1 MTLRPFRLL
10 AGSALTLASF
20 SCGTT
25 TSPPSSLQPGATGSA
40 STPVLAD
47 TAAQAALRGAPRQ
60 AALPTP
66 DELRQLEAMIDS
78 YHQRSPGFRGYLMV
92 DKPLYQPGE
101 TIWLRADA
109 RADASLTLAPS
120 SAMLRLLDPK
130 GGQVVQAAIAF
141 HTGIGAGDI
150 TLPADAVGGEYTLEL
165 TTGQGAGI
173 KRPIIVSAYEPPRLK
188 KTLEM
193 LRKAYGP
200 GDTAAAAIEIF
211 RTTGE
216 PFARQK
222 LTAMVTL
229 DDAELIRIPVTT
241 DEQGRATV
249 RFELP
254 RSIVRGDALLTVLA
268 DDAGFTESIQK
279 RVPIVLS
286 SLRLSMFPEGGD
298 LVAGLPGRV
307 YVAAE
312 NLIGKPAD
320 IDAVVVDDQGRQV
333 TSFSSVRDG
342 LGRFELTPQP
352 GRTYKIAITRPVG
365 IAQTFDVPAA
375 AAEGCVLTAVDDFA
389 GRGDTLDVAATCS
402 KPQTIY
408 AVAQL
413 RGKRVASAA
422 FDVPAGVPAVVAL
435 PADKSAQGAV
445 RVTLFAASAAA
456 GGSAPTNPWLPI
468 GAVPMAERLVYR
480 GRGQDLKIEITP
492 DRSAYIPRQ
501 QVALKIKASD
511 LAGKPVAT
519 SLGVSVVDD
528 TVLALADDK
537 TASIKAHLFLES
549 ELPAAPI
556 EDPNFYFSDKPEAA
570 AALDMLMGTKGY
582 RRFDWQQAL
591 AQQAPMATAAG
602 SPMPDMAAPP
612 PAPEPMAEVQAEA
625 RRERRPAKVP
635 QRVRRPMAMPAKPAP
650 LAAQAPAMPRVKD
663 VADLKNDKAKDGIE
677 QQREAKEA
685 ERADDALARRRPAGG
700 LAAAGRAQAMDRDEE
715 WAGDMPMQAQ
725 LLTARVF
732 PIPDY
737 RPGYDGPRSDFRE
750 TIFWA
755 PDVRTAADGTATV
768 TFPTSDAITSFKVV
782 AEGASLGG
790 LPGRGEALIKS
801 ELPLSLDTKLPLEVS
816 AGDKISLPVS
826 LTNKTDAA
834 LTAVLDARFG
844 AAFKLGTAP
853 PSSITLAAG
862 EKRTLMFPLE
872 VVARSGGEGEV
883 SISVTTAGLKDSV
896 EKKIKVVPLG
906 FPIEAA
912 ASGTA
917 KKGAVSRHV
926 FDTRGALP
934 GTMVA
939 QVTLYPSPLA
949 SMTKGTEAILREPS
963 GCFEQTSSSNY
974 PNVMAMQYMATG
986 DADPK
991 IVARARDLM
1000 GKGYKI
1006 LAGYETKDKGYEW
1019 FGQNPGHEALTAY
1032 GLMEF
1037 EDMAQV
1043 HDEVDRKMID
1053 RTAAWLMSR
1062 RDGKGGFQR
1071 NDRAL
1076 DSFGRASAA
1085 TTNGYIVWALT
1096 EAKRSK
1102 EISGELEAQASTG
1115 LSSSDPY
1122 LVALAAN
1129 SLLNTD
1135 PARGAAIAKKL
1146 VSLQAK
1152 GGNFPGAKE
1161 TITMSGGESLEIETA
1176 ALAMVAMMK
1185 ASPNG
1190 EYEPEIRNA
1199 VTWLN
1204 AKRDG
1209 YGSFGSTQGT
1219 VLALKALTRYAD
1231 YSRRTAA
1238 SGAAIVRVN
1247 GKQIGRI
1254 AFDKGEKNA
1263 LEFADLAPALVAG
1276 SNTIEIELEGEAQL
1290 PYSVSLAYRSAQP
1303 ASSPRAKVDVVT
1315 QLAKDKVALGEGVRL
1330 HAEII
1335 NRTQDG
1341 IPMTLA
1347 RIGLPGGLTFQTWQ
1361 LKELK
1366 DKGVID
1372 FYETGAREV
1381 VVYLRAMAPGA
1392 RKAIDLDLLATLPG
1406 SYVAPATS
1414 AYLYYTDEDKT
1425 WAAPT
1430 TVTVT
1435 QK

>member
-1 MTLRPFRLL
+1 MKLRCSPFLAHFL
-10 AGSALTLASF
+10 AGSALTLAGM

-25 TSPPSSLQPGATGSA
+25 SGPSQNLVSGSA
-40 STPVLAD
+40 ASPGSEAAPALAD
-47 TAAQAALRGAPRQ
+47 TAAQAALRGSPRQ

-66 DELRQLEAMIDS
+66 DELRQLEGLIDN
-78 YHQRSPGFRGYLMV
+78 YHQRAPGFRGYLMV

-120 SAMLRLLDPK
+120 GATLRLLDPK
-130 GGQVVQAAIAF
+130 GGQVVQGGIAF
-141 HTGIGAGDI
+141 HTGIGAGDL
-150 TLPADAVGGEYTLEL
+150 TLPEDAPGGEYTLEL
-165 TTGQGAGI
+165 TTSQGLVL
-173 KRPIIVSAYEPPRLK
+173 KRPIIVAAYEPPRLK
-188 KTLEM
+188 KTLEL

-200 GDTAAAAIEIF
+200 GDTAAAAVEIF

-216 PFARQK
+216 PFAKQK

-229 DDAELIRIPVTT
+229 DDAELVRLPITT

-254 RSIVRGDALLTVLA
+254 KQMARGDALLTVLA

-286 SLRLSMFPEGGD
+286 SLKVSMFPEGGD
-298 LVAGLPGRV
+298 LVTGLPGRV

-312 NLIGKPAD
+312 NMIGKPAD
-320 IDAVVVDDQGRQV
+320 IEAVVVDDLGRQV
-333 TSFSSVRDG
+333 GAFASVRDG
-342 LGRFELTPQP
+342 MGRFELTPQA
-352 GRTYKIAITRPVG
+352 GRSYKVAIVRPAG
-365 IAQTFDVPAA
+365 IKQTFDVPPALA
-375 AAEGCVLTAVDDFA
+375 QGCVLTSVDDFA
-389 GRGDTLDVAATCS
+389 GKGETLDVAATCNQA
-402 KPQTIY
+402 QTVY

-422 FDVPAGVPAVVAL
+422 FDVAAGKPAVVAL
-435 PADKSAQGAV
+435 PADKNAQGAV
-445 RVTLFAASAAA
+445 RVTLFSAGAQSGGAAPA
-456 GGSAPTNPWLPI
+456 NPWLPI
-468 GAVPMAERLVYR
+468 SAQPVAERLVYR

-492 DRSAYIPRQ
+492 DRSAYNPRQ

-511 LAGKPVAT
+511 LAGKPVAA

-528 TVLALADDK
+528 TVLSLADDK
-537 TASIKAHLFLES
+537 TANIKAHLFLES

-556 EDPNFYFSDKPEAA
+556 EDPNFYFGDKPEAA
-570 AALDMLMGTKGY
+570 AALDLLMGTKGY
-582 RRFDWQQAL
+582 RRFDWQAALSSPPPMSTATQGAGMAVDMAAAPPQAAPMEEAEAVERKPAPRKMPRPL
-591 AQQAPMATAAG
+591 AANQAPRAEAPRAPMAPMAKQVAAAKDAKKEDRAFAEKRKVA
-602 SPMPDMAAPP
+602 MPDG
-612 PAPEPMAEVQAEA
+612 EVA
-625 RRERRPAKVP
+625 RR
-635 QRVRRPMAMPAKPAP
+635 
-650 LAAQAPAMPRVKD
+650 
-663 VADLKNDKAKDGIE
+663 G
-677 QQREAKEA
+677 
-685 ERADDALARRRPAGG
+685 RARGG
-700 LAAAGRAQAMDRDEE
+700 LALADRDDAI
-715 WAGDMPMQAQ
+715 WAGDELQQQQFLA
-725 LLTARVF
+725 ARVF
-732 PIPDY
+732 PLPEY
-737 RPGYDGPRSDFRE
+737 QPGYDGARTDFRE

-768 TFPTSDAITSFKVV
+768 TFPTSDSVTSFRVV

-816 AGDKISLPVS
+816 AGDKISLPIS
-826 LTNKTDAA
+826 LTNKSDAA
-834 LTAVLDARFG
+834 LTAKLDAQFG
-844 AAFKLGTAP
+844 AAFKVTGAV
-853 PSSITLAAG
+853 PSSLTLNAG
-862 EKRTLMFPLE
+862 EKKTLMIPLE
-872 VVARSGGEGEV
+872 VIAKSGGEGEV
-883 SISVTTAGLKDSV
+883 AIRVTTAGLQD
-896 EKKIKVVPLG
+896 EIKKTIKVVALG

-917 KKGAVSRHV
+917 KKGVARHV
-926 FDTRGALP
+926 FDTRGAMP

-991 IVARARDLM
+991 IVQRAQELM
-1000 GKGYKI
+1000 GRGYKL
-1006 LAGYETKDKGYEW
+1006 LAGYETKEKGYEW

-1043 HDEVDRKMID
+1043 HDEVDRKMIE
-1053 RTAAWLMSR
+1053 RTGAWLLSR
-1062 RDGKGGFQR
+1062 RDGKGGFSR
-1071 NDRAL
+1071 NERAL

-1096 EAKRSK
+1096 EAKWSK
-1102 EISGELEAQASTG
+1102 QIAAELEAQHKTG
-1115 LSSSDPY
+1115 LASSDPY

-1129 SLLNTD
+1129 SLLNVD
-1135 PARGAAIAKKL
+1135 PARGAALAKRL
-1146 VSLQAK
+1146 VTLQGK
-1152 GGNFPGAKE
+1152 DGNFPGAKE
-1161 TITMSGGESLEIETA
+1161 TITMSGGESLEIETTSL
-1176 ALAMVAMMK
+1176 ALLAMMK
-1185 ASPNG
+1185 ASGAG
-1190 EYEPEIRNA
+1190 EHEAAIRSA
-1199 VTWLN
+1199 ITWLN
-1204 AKRDG
+1204 SKRDG

-1219 VLALKALTRYAD
+1219 VLALKALTKYAD
-1231 YSRRTAA
+1231 YSRRTSA
-1238 SGAAIVRVN
+1238 SGVAILRVN
-1247 GKQIGRI
+1247 GKQIGKL
-1254 AFDKGEKNA
+1254 AFEKGDKNA
-1263 LEFADLAPALVAG
+1263 LEFKDLSPALIAG
-1276 SNTIEIELEGEAQL
+1276 TNTVEIELEGEAQL
-1290 PYSVSLAYRSAQP
+1290 PYSISLAYRSQQP
-1303 ASSPRAKVDVVT
+1303 ASSANAKVDVVT

-1330 HAEII
+1330 HAELV

-1347 RIGLPGGLTFQTWQ
+1347 RIGVPGGLTFQTWQ

-1392 RKAIDLDLLATLPG
+1392 RKTIDLDLMATLPG